1 MRRRLLLGFVVL
13 AQSWAQE
20 RTVTFAHDIKPLLEN
35 RCLKCHGPAMQ
46 LGKLDL
52 RDRASA
58 MRGAGKGAVLTPG
71 DPEKSP
77 LYRHVAGL
85 DKPRMPMDGPLKA
98 DEIAAVRIWIEQGA
112 AWEGTLGAPAAAKQD
127 LQKLEQW
134 IVPAG
139 AREQW
144 AFRQPSR
151 PPVPRNGAVHPVDAF
166 LRQSLSARGLT
177 QAPKADAHT
186 LVRRAY
192 LDLLGLPPSPEEV
205 RQFVEDK
212 EPRAWER
219 LIDKLLASPQ
229 YGERWGRHWL
239 DVARYA
245 DSNGYE
251 HDFDRPNAWR
261 YRDYV
266 IQAFNKDTPFD
277 VFLQEQ
283 LAGDEMPERSHDRL
297 IATAFLRNYAK
308 VGFREKDNPQ
318 FRFEYLDDMIATIG
332 RGLMGITVQCA
343 RCHNHKFDPIG
354 QADYYRLQA
363 SLWGYVEVDH
373 PLTPEAEARAYQE
386 KVTAVAEQVRPL
398 REEIR
403 SLEQPYRDAL
413 LQEKYKKWPLHI
425 QKAVFT
431 PESERTA
438 GQVLLANQIIRTT
451 SVTSSEIDKA
461 LRPDDLAK
469 KRALEARIRMAE
481 KDRPSPIP
489 VAMGITDGDYRLAP
503 DGAGDE
509 PAPGKGTQREKIEGT
524 FLSDGLKPYAAP
536 PSYFLHGGD
545 IHSRGSLTQPG
556 FVAVLD
562 DGATPAALPP
572 ADGRTSGRRLAL
584 AKWLTSGRH
593 PLTARVMVNRIW
605 HHHFGRG
612 IVTTL
617 DNFGKTGEPPTHPE
631 LLDWLAVEFVE
642 KGWSIKQMHRL
653 LMTSQAYQMSSQWVT
668 EKHML
673 ADAGNQ
679 LWWRYRAQRLE
690 AEIVRD
696 NILAVSGALN
706 RTAGG
711 KAIFPELPK
720 EVLASMDKGVWDR
733 TKDGPAVWRRS
744 IYVYRKRGL
753 PLPFFEVFDLPDQ
766 NLTCGR
772 RNVSTVPTQ
781 ALTLMNN
788 EWVLRQASRLADRIA
803 TEAGS
808 SGIRAQ
814 IARAYE
820 LALGRA
826 PKPAEFAANEEFLK
840 THTLSDLAHVILNLN
855 EFIYLR

>member
-1 MRRRLLLGFVVL
+1 LVL
-13 AQSWAQE
+13 VPVWGQE
-20 RTVTFAHDIKPLLEN
+20 RVVSFVHDVKPLLES

-52 RDRASA
+52 RDRAA
-58 MRGAGKGAVLTPG
+58 ALKGAGKGAALVPG
-71 DPEKSP
+71 EPEKSP
-77 LYRHVAGL
+77 LYRHAAGL
-85 DKPRMPMDGPLKA
+85 DKPQMPMDGKLKA
-98 DEIAAVRIWIEQGA
+98 EEVALLRDWIAQGA
-112 AWEGTLGAPAAAKQD
+112 KWEGVLGVPAGAGQD
-127 LQKLEQW
+127 LKKLETW
-134 IVPAG
+134 VVPAG

-144 AFRQPSR
+144 AFRVPVR
-151 PPVPRNGAVHPVDAF
+151 PAVPANGAAHPVDAF
-166 LRQSLSARGLT
+166 LRATLAERGLT
-177 QAPKADAHT
+177 HAPKADTAT

-205 RQFVEDK
+205 RAFVADGSAE
-212 EPRAWER
+212 AWPKLIER
-219 LIDKLLASPQ
+219 LLASPH
-229 YGERWGRHWL
+229 YGERWGRHWM

-283 LAGDEMPERSHDRL
+283 MAGDEMGERTYDRL

-318 FRFEYLDDMIATIG
+318 FRYEYLDDMIATLG
-332 RGLMGITVQCA
+332 RGVMGITVQCA
-343 RCHNHKFDPIG
+343 RCHNHKFDPVG

-373 PLTPEAEARAYQE
+373 ALTPEAEAKAYR
-386 KVTAVAEQVRPL
+386 EQMESIAARTRPL
-398 REEIR
+398 REEIKV
-403 SLEQPYRDAL
+403 LEQPYREVL
-413 LQEKYKKWPLHI
+413 LAAKYRKWPEHI

-431 PESERTA
+431 PEKDRTA

-451 SVTSSEIDKA
+451 NVTAAELERAMKA
-461 LRPDDLAK
+461 DDLAK
-469 KRALEARIRMAE
+469 KRELEGRIRTIE
-481 KDRPSPIP
+481 KERPKAIP
-489 VAMGITDGDYRLAP
+489 VAMGITDGDYRLTP

-509 PAPGKGTQREKIEGT
+509 PAPGKGIQREKIDGSFLNDGT
-524 FLSDGLKPYAAP
+524 KPYVAP

-545 IHSRGSLTQPG
+545 QNSPGSETAPG

-562 DGATPAALPP
+562 DGKTPAALPP
-572 ADGRTSGRRLAL
+572 ADGKTSGRRLAL

-593 PLTARVMVNRIW
+593 PLTARVMANRIW

-617 DNFGKTGEPPTHPE
+617 DNFGKTGEAPTHPE

-653 LMTSQAYQMSSQWVT
+653 LMTSEAYQMSSQWAT
-668 EKHML
+668 EKHL
-673 ADAGNQ
+673 QTDADNL
-679 LWWRYRAQRLE
+679 LWWRYRPQRLE

-696 NILAVSGALN
+696 SILAVSGGLN
-706 RTAGG
+706 RKMGG
-711 KAIFPELPK
+711 KAVFPELPQ
-720 EVLASMDKGVWDR
+720 EILASMDKGIWN
-733 TKDGPAVWRRS
+733 KMNDGPEVWRRS
-744 IYVYRKRGL
+744 VYVYRKRGL

-788 EWVLRQASRLADRIA
+788 EWVLRQAARLADRVA
-803 TEAGS
+803 TEAGP
-808 SGIRAQ
+808 SGDAQ
-814 IARAYE
+814 VERAYE
-820 LALGRA
+820 LALGR
-826 PKPAEFAANEEFLK
+826 KPSADERRVGVEFLR
-840 THTLSDLAHVILNLN
+840 TRTLGDLAHVMLNLN

>member
-1 MRRRLLLGFVVL
+1 LLIALLGSL
-13 AQSWAQE
+13 AVFGQE
-20 RTVTFAHDIKPLLEN
+20 RVVSFVHDVKPLLEN

-52 RDRASA
+52 RDRAAA
-58 MRGAGKGAVLTPG
+58 MKGAGKGAALVPG

-85 DKPRMPMDGPLKA
+85 DKPQMPMDGKLKA
-98 DEIAAVRIWIEQGA
+98 EEVAVLRDWISQGA
-112 AWEGTLGAPAAAKQD
+112 KWEGVLGASAAGARD
-127 LQKLEQW
+127 LKKMETW
-134 IVPAG
+134 MVPAG
-139 AREQW
+139 AKEQW
-144 AFRQPSR
+144 AFKR
-151 PPVPRNGAVHPVDAF
+151 PERPAVPANGSAHPVDAF
-166 LRQSLSARGLT
+166 LRAALAGRGLT
-177 QAPKADAHT
+177 QAPKADKPT
-186 LVRRAY
+186 LARRAY
-192 LDLLGLPPSPEEV
+192 LDLLGLPPTPAEV
-205 RQFVEDK
+205 REFVEDSS
-212 EPRAWER
+212 PNAWAK
-219 LIDKLLASPQ
+219 LIDRLLASPH
-229 YGERWGRHWL
+229 YGERWGRHWM

-266 IQAFNKDTPFD
+266 IQSFNKDTPFD
-277 VFLQEQ
+277 VFLTEQ
-283 LAGDEMPERSHDRL
+283 LAGDEMGERCYDRL

-318 FRFEYLDDMIATIG
+318 FRYEYLDDMIATLG
-332 RGLMGITVQCA
+332 RGVMGVTVQCA

-373 PLTPEAEARAYQE
+373 PLTPEAEAKAYAA
-386 KVTAVAEQVRPL
+386 KMAFIAEQTKPL
-398 REEIR
+398 RDEIKL
-403 SLEQPYRDAL
+403 LEQPYRDVL
-413 LQEKYKKWPLHI
+413 LTAKYKKWPEHI

-431 PESERTA
+431 PEKDRTP

-451 SVTSSEIDKA
+451 AVSPVEIDRA
-461 LRPDDLAK
+461 MAAADLAK
-469 KRALEARIRMAE
+469 KRTLEARIREIE
-481 KDRPSPIP
+481 KTRPKAIP
-489 VAMGITDGDYRLAP
+489 VAMGVTDGDYRLTP

-509 PAPGKGTQREKIEGT
+509 PAPGKGITREKIEGS
-524 FLSDGLKPYAAP
+524 FLADGTKPYVAP
-536 PSYFLHGGD
+536 PSHFLHGGD
-545 IHSRGSLTQPG
+545 QGSKGSETAPG

-562 DGATPAALPP
+562 DGTTPPALPP

-593 PLTARVMVNRIW
+593 PTTARVMANRIW

-617 DNFGKTGEPPTHPE
+617 DNFGKTGEAPTHPE

-653 LMTSQAYQMSSQWVT
+653 LMMSEAYQMSSQWAT
-668 EKHML
+668 EKHL
-673 ADAGNQ
+673 LTDADNL
-679 LWWRYRAQRLE
+679 LWWRYRPQRLE

-696 NILAVSGALN
+696 NILAVSGGLN
-706 RTAGG
+706 KQMGG
-711 KAIFPELPK
+711 AAVFPELSQ
-720 EVLASMDKGVWDR
+720 EILASMDKGVWR
-733 TKDGPAVWRRS
+733 NTKDGPEVWRRS
-744 IYVYRKRGL
+744 VYVYRKRGL

-788 EWVLRQASRLADRIA
+788 EWVLKQAARFADRVA
-803 TEAGS
+803 TEAGPDAA
-808 SGIRAQ
+808 AQ
-814 IARAYE
+814 VTRAYE
-820 LALGRA
+820 LAVGR
-826 PKPAEFAANEEFLK
+826 KPTAEELRVGETFLR
-840 THTLSDLAHVILNLN
+840 TRTMGDFAHVVLNLN

>member
-1 MRRRLLLGFVVL
+1 MPRRLLLGPVILV
-13 AQSWAQE
+13 SCWAQE
-20 RTVTFAHDIKPLLEN
+20 RAVSFTHDIKPLLEN
-35 RCLKCHGPAMQ
+35 RCLKCHGPVMQ

-52 RDRASA
+52 RDRESA
-58 MRGAGKGAVLTPG
+58 MRGAGKGPALVPG
-71 DPEKSP
+71 EPEKSP
-77 LYRHVAGL
+77 IYRHVAGL

-98 DEIAAVRIWIEQGA
+98 EEVSALRAWILQGA
-112 AWEGTLGAPAAAKQD
+112 AWEGPLGAPAAAKQD

-134 IVPAG
+134 AVPAG

-144 AFRQPSR
+144 AFRAPVR
-151 PPVPRNGAVHPVDAF
+151 PAVPANGAAHPVDAF
-166 LRQSLSARGLT
+166 LQQTLTARGLDH
-177 QAPKADAHT
+177 APKADAHT

-192 LDLLGLPPSPEEV
+192 LDLLGLPPTPEQV
-205 RQFVEDK
+205 RRFVDDK

-219 LIDKLLASPQ
+219 LIDTLLASPH

-283 LAGDEMPERSHDRL
+283 LAGDEMAEPSYDRL

-332 RGLMGITVQCA
+332 RGVMGVTVQCA

-373 PLTPEAEARAYQE
+373 PLVPEAAARAFQSQ
-386 KVTAVAEQVRPL
+386 VAAIAAQSRPL
-398 REEIR
+398 RDEIR
-403 SLEQPYRDAL
+403 VLEQPYREVL
-413 LQEKYKKWPLHI
+413 LTSKYKKWPAHI
-425 QKAVFT
+425 QAAVFT
-431 PESERTA
+431 PEAERTP

-451 SVTSSEIDKA
+451 SVTSAEVDKA
-461 LRPDDLAK
+461 MRPEDLTR
-469 KRALEARIRMAE
+469 KRALEAKVQSIERG
-481 KDRPSPIP
+481 RPAPIP
-489 VAMGITDGDYRLAP
+489 VAMGITDGDYRLTP

-509 PAPGKGTQREKIEGT
+509 PAPGKGLQREKIEGS
-524 FLSDGLKPYAAP
+524 FLNDGSAPYVAP

-545 IHSRGSLTQPG
+545 IHSHGSLTQPG

-562 DGATPAALPP
+562 DGRTPAALPP
-572 ADGRTSGRRLAL
+572 GGGRTSGRRLAL

-593 PLTARVMVNRIW
+593 PLTARVMANRIW

-617 DNFGKTGEPPTHPE
+617 DNFGKTGEAPTHPE
-631 LLDWLAVEFVE
+631 LLDWLAAEFVD
-642 KGWSIKQMHRL
+642 KGWSMKQMHRL
-653 LMTSQAYQMSSQWVT
+653 MMTSDAYQMSSQWAT
-668 EKHML
+668 EKHMM
-673 ADAGNQ
+673 ADAGNL
-679 LWWRYRAQRLE
+679 LWWRYRPQRLE

-696 NILAVSGALN
+696 NILAVSGALD
-706 RTAGG
+706 RTLGG
-711 KAIFPELPK
+711 KPIFPELPR
-720 EVLASMDKGVWDR
+720 EVLASMDKGVWN
-733 TKDGPAVWRRS
+733 KMADGPPVWRRS
-744 IYVYRKRGL
+744 VYVYRKRGL

-788 EWVLRQASRLADRIA
+788 DWVLRQASRFADRIA
-803 TEAGS
+803 TETG
-808 SGIRAQ
+808 GGGPRAQ
-814 IARAYE
+814 IARAYA
-820 LALGRA
+820 LALGRE
-826 PKPAEFAANEEFLK
+826 PRPEELAAGERFLQSR
-840 THTLSDLAHVILNLN
+840 TLSDLAHVLLNLN

>member
-1 MRRRLLLGFVVL
+1 MLRLLWCAVIAVL
-13 AQSWAQE
+13 PVCGQE
-20 RTVTFAHDIKPLLEN
+20 RVVSFVHDVKPLLES

-52 RDRASA
+52 RDRAAA
-58 MRGAGKGAVLTPG
+58 MKGAGKGAALVPG
-71 DPEKSP
+71 EPEKSP

-85 DKPRMPMDGPLKA
+85 DKPLMPMDGKLKA
-98 DEIAAVRIWIEQGA
+98 EEVAVLRDWIAQGA
-112 AWEGTLGAPAAAKQD
+112 KWDGALGAPAGAAGD
-127 LQKLEQW
+127 LKKLENW
-134 IVPAG
+134 TVPAG

-144 AFRQPSR
+144 AFRR
-151 PPVPRNGAVHPVDAF
+151 PERPAVPANGAKHPVDAF
-166 LRQSLSARGLT
+166 LRATLAGRGLT
-177 QAPKADAHT
+177 QAPRADKTT

-192 LDLLGLPPSPEEV
+192 LDLLGLPPSPAEV
-205 RQFVEDK
+205 KQFVEDTSAG
-212 EPRAWER
+212 AWEK
-219 LIDKLLASPQ
+219 LIDRLLASPH

-266 IQAFNKDTPFD
+266 IQSFNRDTPFD
-277 VFLQEQ
+277 VFLTEQ
-283 LAGDEMPERSHDRL
+283 LAGDEMGERTYDRL

-318 FRFEYLDDMIATIG
+318 FRYEYLDDMIATLG
-332 RGLMGITVQCA
+332 RGVMGVTVQCA
-343 RCHNHKFDPIG
+343 RCHNHKFDPVG

-373 PLTPEAEARAYQE
+373 ALTPEAEAKAYAA
-386 KVTAVAEQVRPL
+386 KMAEIAEATKPL
-398 REEIR
+398 RDEIKL
-403 SLEQPYRDAL
+403 LEQPYREVL
-413 LQEKYKKWPLHI
+413 LAAKYRKWPEHI

-431 PESERTA
+431 PEKERTA

-451 SVTSSEIDKA
+451 NVTPAELDRAMKA
-461 LRPDDLAK
+461 EDLAK
-469 KRALEARIRMAE
+469 KRGLEGRIREME
-481 KDRPSPIP
+481 KGRPKPIP
-489 VAMGITDGDYRLAP
+489 VAMGITDGDYRLTP

-509 PAPGKGTQREKIEGT
+509 PAPGKGIQREKIDGT
-524 FLSDGLKPYAAP
+524 FLSDGTQPYVAP
-536 PSYFLHGGD
+536 PSHFLHGGD
-545 IHSRGSLTQPG
+545 QNSKGSASLPG

-562 DGATPAALPP
+562 DGQTPTAMPP

-593 PLTARVMVNRIW
+593 PLTARVMANRIW

-617 DNFGKTGEPPTHPE
+617 DNFGKTGEAPTHPE

-642 KGWSIKQMHRL
+642 KGWSMKQMHRL
-653 LMTSQAYQMSSQWVT
+653 LMTSEAYQMSSQWAT
-668 EKHML
+668 EKHLMTD
-673 ADAGNQ
+673 ADNL
-679 LWWRYRAQRLE
+679 LWWRYRPQRLE

-706 RTAGG
+706 KTMGG
-711 KAIFPELPK
+711 KAVFPELPQ
-720 EVLASMDKGVWDR
+720 EILASMDKGIWHN
-733 TKDGPAVWRRS
+733 TKDGPEVWRRS
-744 IYVYRKRGL
+744 VYVYRKRGL

-788 EWVLRQASRLADRIA
+788 EWVLRQAARFADRVASEAGGDAGAQVRLA
-803 TEAGS
+803 
-808 SGIRAQ
+808 
-814 IARAYE
+814 YE
-820 LALGRA
+820 VALGRA
-826 PKPAEFAANEEFLK
+826 PSAEELRVGVEFLK
-840 THTLSDLAHVILNLN
+840 TRTMGDFAHVVLNLN

>member
-1 MRRRLLLGFVVL
+1 MPRSLVL
-13 AQSWAQE
+13 ALALLTPGWAQE
-20 RTVTFAHDIKPLLEN
+20 KLVSFVHDVKPLLEN

-58 MRGAGKGAVLTPG
+58 LKGSGKGAALVPG

-85 DKPRMPMDGPLKA
+85 DMPQMPMDGKLKPEEVTA
-98 DEIAAVRIWIEQGA
+98 LRDWIAQGA
-112 AWEGTLGAPAAAKQD
+112 PWDGTLGASAAATQD
-127 LQKLEQW
+127 LKKLETW
-134 IVPAG
+134 TVPAG

-144 AFRQPSR
+144 AFKR
-151 PPVPRNGAVHPVDAF
+151 PVRPATPANGAKHPVDAF
-166 LRQSLSARGLT
+166 LRQTLAARGLT
-177 QAPKADAHT
+177 QAPKADKAT
-186 LVRRAY
+186 LARRAF
-192 LDLLGLPPSPEEV
+192 LDLIGLPPTPDEL
-205 RQFVEDK
+205 RQFEQDDSAD
-212 EPRAWER
+212 AWAK
-219 LIDKLLASPQ
+219 LIDRLLASPH
-229 YGERWGRHWL
+229 YGERWGRHWM

-266 IQAFNKDTPFD
+266 IQSFNKDTPFD

-283 LAGDEMPERSHDRL
+283 LAGDEMGDRSYDRL

-318 FRFEYLDDMIATIG
+318 FRYEYLDDMIATLG
-332 RGLMGITVQCA
+332 RGVMGVTVQCA
-343 RCHNHKFDPIG
+343 RCHNHKFDPVG

-363 SLWGYVEVDH
+363 ALWGYVEVDH
-373 PLTPEAEARAYQE
+373 PLTPEAEAKAYAAQ
-386 KVTAVAEQVRPL
+386 TAWVAEQTNPL
-398 REEIR
+398 KDEIKL
-403 SLEQPYRDAL
+403 LEQPYRDVL
-413 LQEKYKKWPLHI
+413 LAAKYKKWPEHI

-431 PESERTA
+431 PEKDRTP

-451 SVTSSEIDKA
+451 SVSAAELDRA
-461 LRPDDLAK
+461 MNAEELAK
-469 KRALEARIRMAE
+469 KRVLEGRIKEIE
-481 KDRPSPIP
+481 KNRPKAIP
-489 VAMGITDGDYRLAP
+489 VAMGITDGDYRLTP

-509 PAPGKGTQREKIEGT
+509 PAPGKGIQREKIDGT
-524 FLSDGLKPYAAP
+524 FLSDGSRAYAAP
-536 PSYFLHGGD
+536 PSHFLISGD
-545 IHSRGSLTQPG
+545 IYSKGSPTAPG

-562 DGATPAALPP
+562 DGETPTALPP

-593 PLTARVMVNRIW
+593 PLTARVMANRIW

-617 DNFGKTGEPPTHPE
+617 DNFGKTGEAPTHPE

-642 KGWSIKQMHRL
+642 RGWSIKQMHRL
-653 LMTSQAYQMSSQWVT
+653 LMTSEAYQMSSQWAT
-668 EKHML
+668 EQHL
-673 ADAGNQ
+673 LTDADNL
-679 LWWRYRAQRLE
+679 LWWRYRPQRLE

-696 NILAVSGALN
+696 SILAASGALN
-706 RTAGG
+706 RTMGG
-711 KAIFPELPK
+711 KAVFPELSK
-720 EVLASMDKGVWDR
+720 EILASMDKGIWNN
-733 TKDGPAVWRRS
+733 TKDGPEVWRRS
-744 IYVYRKRGL
+744 VYVYRKRGL

-788 EWVLRQASRLADRIA
+788 EWVLGQASRFADRVA
-803 TEAGS
+803 TEAGQ
-808 SGIRAQ
+808 GAAAQ
-814 IARAYE
+814 VARAYE
-820 LALGRA
+820 LALGRR
-826 PKPAEFAANEEFLK
+826 PSAEELRVGEEFLRSR
-840 THTLSDLAHVILNLN
+840 TMNDLAHVILNLN